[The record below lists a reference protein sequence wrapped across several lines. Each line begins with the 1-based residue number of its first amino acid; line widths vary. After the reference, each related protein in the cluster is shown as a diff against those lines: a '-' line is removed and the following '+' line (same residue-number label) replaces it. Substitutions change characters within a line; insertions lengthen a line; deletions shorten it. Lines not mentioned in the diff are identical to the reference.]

1 MVNVLIDTLVT
12 GLPMVPVFLGIYLV
26 FRLRADFD
34 LTVEGSFVTGGAA
47 CALAIVHGWPSWVGL
62 IAGLAAAAAAGLVTS
77 ALHLLL
83 KIPVLL
89 AGLVM
94 SIGLFSVNLWFM
106 GTPTLSLGLAST
118 LFSRF
123 SSLSYDRA
131 GLATA
136 GVMGAIVVL
145 VLVLF
150 ALFLRTELGLA
161 LRATGVNVRMARSQG
176 VNDRWL
182 TVLTLALANGLAGL
196 GAAMTV
202 QYQGY
207 ADVNMGT
214 GTFVAGVGAVL
225 LGELLIRPS
234 GSRIVRIVT
243 CVGVG
248 TLAYQ
253 LIQVAALRVG
263 LPADD
268 LKGVTALTL
277 IVAIAAERY
286 LGVLGDAAR
295 RLQFAS
301 AQSAR
306 ARTGQ
311 AGQEMA

>member
-1 MVNVLIDTLVT
+1 MIDVLVDTLVT
-12 GLPMVPVFLGIYLV
+12 GLPMVPVFLGIYTV

-34 LTVEGSFVTGGAA
+34 LTVEGSFVTGGAV
-47 CALAIVHGWPSWVGL
+47 CAIAMLHGWPSWLGL
-62 IAGLAAAAAAGLVTS
+62 LAGLAAAAAAGLVTA

-83 KIPVLL
+83 KVPVLL

-94 SIGLFSVNLWFM
+94 SIGLFSVNLFFM
-106 GTPTLSLGLAST
+106 GTPTLSLGLTNT

-123 SSLSYDRA
+123 AAFSYERS

-136 GVMGAIVVL
+136 GVMGGIVIVVL
-145 VLVLF
+145 VAF

-161 LRATGVNVRMARSQG
+161 LRASGVNARMARSQG

-182 TVLTLALANGLAGL
+182 TVLTLAVANGLAGL

-225 LGELLIRPS
+225 LGELLTRPS
-234 GSRIVRIVT
+234 GSKIVRIVA
-243 CVGVG
+243 CVLVG

-253 LIQVAALRVG
+253 LVLVAALRIG

-286 LGVLGDAAR
+286 LGVLADSTRRFRQAA
-295 RLQFAS
+295 LQRP
-301 AQSAR
+301 AR
-306 ARTGQ
+306 AE
-311 AGQEMA
+311 QEMA

>member
-1 MVNVLIDTLVT
+1 MINVLIDTLVT
-12 GLPMVPVFLGIYLV
+12 GLPMVPVFLGIYTV

-34 LTVEGSFVTGGAA
+34 LTVEGSFVTGGAI
-47 CALAIVHGWPSWVGL
+47 CAVALLHGWPSWLCL
-62 IAGLAAAAAAGLVTS
+62 IAGLASAAVAGLVTA

-83 KIPVLL
+83 NIPVLL
-89 AGLVM
+89 AGLIM
-94 SIGLFSVNLWFM
+94 SIGLFSVNLYFM
-106 GTPTLSLGLAST
+106 GTPTLNLGITAT
-118 LFSRF
+118 VFSEF

-145 VLVLF
+145 VLVAF

-161 LRATGVNVRMARSQG
+161 LRATGVNARMARAQG
-176 VNDRWL
+176 INDRWL
-182 TVLTLALANGLAGL
+182 TVLTLALANGLTGL

-225 LGELLIRPS
+225 LGELLIRPT
-234 GSRIVRIVT
+234 GSKIVRIVT
-243 CVGVG
+243 CVLAG
-248 TLAYQ
+248 TLGYQ
-253 LIQVAALRVG
+253 LIQVAALRIG

-277 IVAIAAERY
+277 ITAIAAERY
-286 LGVLGDAAR
+286 LGVLTDATR
-295 RLQFAS
+295 RLRQAVR
-301 AQSAR
+301 QRPAR
-306 ARTGQ
+306 AR
-311 AGQEMA
+311 QEMA

>member
-1 MVNVLIDTLVT
+1 MINVLVDMLVT
-12 GLPMVPVFLGIYLV
+12 GLPLVPVFLGIYTV
-26 FRLRADFD
+26 FRVRADFD

-47 CALAIVHGWPSWVGL
+47 CALALLHGWPSWLCL
-62 IAGLAAAAAAGLVTS
+62 ITGLAAGAACGLVTS

-83 KIPVLL
+83 RIPVLL
-89 AGLVM
+89 AGLIM
-94 SIGLFSVNLWFM
+94 SIGLFSVNLYVM
-106 GTPTLSLGLAST
+106 GTPTLSLGTAGT

-123 SSLSYDRA
+123 SSLSYVQA

-136 GVMGAIVVL
+136 AVMGGIVAVVL
-145 VLVLF
+145 VAF

-161 LRATGVNVRMARSQG
+161 LRATGVNARMARSQG

-182 TVLTLALANGLAGL
+182 TVLSLAVANGLAGL

-225 LGELLIRPS
+225 LGELLTRPS
-234 GSRIVRIVT
+234 GSKIIRIVA
-243 CVGVG
+243 CVLAG

-253 LIQVAALRVG
+253 LVLTSALRIG
-263 LPADD
+263 LPAGD

-277 IVAIAAERY
+277 VVAIAAERY
-286 LGVLGDAAR
+286 LGVLGGSAR
-295 RLQFAS
+295 RLRQA
-301 AQSAR
+301 AQVR
-306 ARTGQ
+306 VPR